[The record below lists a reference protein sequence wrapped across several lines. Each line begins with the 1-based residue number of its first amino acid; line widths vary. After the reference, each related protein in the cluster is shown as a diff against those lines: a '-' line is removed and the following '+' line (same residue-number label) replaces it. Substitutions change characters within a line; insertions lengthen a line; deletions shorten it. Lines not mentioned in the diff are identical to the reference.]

1 MSTAG
6 NQNASTGLPT
16 YDELLARTDAPAGSS
31 WGIWGADDR
40 LGCLNL
46 LTPVS
51 ALRGIRSVVD
61 GRTFP
66 LDLDLSLPDP
76 PLFSRSAYRHDV
88 VWLPLGHGHD
98 ETLSDWNPQSSSQWD
113 GFRHIRSPVHGF
125 YNGIADEDHGVQ
137 HWAERGVVTRGVLAD
152 VAAWRESQGRP
163 IDPSAADVIEP
174 EELSACLE
182 AAHVAV
188 EPGDILLV
196 RTGWLSWYRSLEPA
210 ARRDVAATL
219 VTCGLRPGRPSAR
232 WLWDQRVA
240 AVAADNPALEVWPSS
255 RPLSPEDRRRLRED
269 PSSHDELLLHMAL
282 LPMLGMPIG
291 ELWDLDALAQACAA
305 DGRYAFLLTSSPM
318 HLRHGVGSPPNAL
331 AVK

>member
-1 MSTAG
+1 MSAAG
-6 NQNASTGLPT
+6 IYGARTGLPT

-31 WGIWGADDR
+31 WGLWGADDR

-46 LTPVS
+46 LTPES

-76 PLFSRSAYRHDV
+76 PLFGRTAYRHDV
-88 VWLPLGHGHD
+88 VWLPSGHGHD

-113 GFRHIRSPVHGF
+113 GFRHIRSPIHGF

-137 HWAERGVVTRGVLAD
+137 HWAQRGVVTRGVLAD
-152 VAAWRESQGRP
+152 AAAWRESQGRP
-163 IDPSAADVIEP
+163 IDASAPDVIEP

-196 RTGWLSWYRSLEPA
+196 RTGWLSWYRTPEAA

-219 VTCGLRPGRPSAR
+219 VACGLRPGRPSAR
-232 WLWDQRVA
+232 WLWDHRVA
-240 AVAADNPALEVWPSS
+240 AVAADNPSLEVWPSS

-269 PSSHDELLLHMAL
+269 PGSYDELLLHMAL

-305 DGRYAFLLTSSPM
+305 DGRYAFLLTSAPI